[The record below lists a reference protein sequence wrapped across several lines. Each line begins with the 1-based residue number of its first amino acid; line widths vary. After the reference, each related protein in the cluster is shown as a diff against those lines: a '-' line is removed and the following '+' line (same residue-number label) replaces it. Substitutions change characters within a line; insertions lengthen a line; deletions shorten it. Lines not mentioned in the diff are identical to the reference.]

1 MMGSPYVAQPRGAG
15 PAQRVEG
22 MDRIVI
28 VGLNHK
34 TAPISIREKFAAVC
48 GEGTFQL
55 QELSQ
60 FQPIREVFQV
70 STCNRMEILFTTPN
84 LDQGIGSVLGFLA
97 GIYGQTGAALKPYLY
112 TYIDQEAVKHLFRV
126 ACSLDSMVVGEP
138 QILGQIKQAYRQ
150 AVEARTSGVILNRLL
165 HKSFSVAKLVRTE
178 TRIGRSAVSISYA
191 AVELA
196 KKIFNE
202 LTGKTVLLIG
212 AGEMAELAAE
222 HLLNNS
228 VERIVVANRTLER
241 AVALAKRF
249 RGTSVPLEEVAEEL
263 SRADIIICSTGS
275 ATPILSADEVKSR
288 MRSRRNRP
296 LFFIDI
302 AVPRNVDPEVN
313 RLQNVYLYNIDDL
326 QGIVDLNRA
335 DRLREAGR
343 AEHII
348 AAEALKFE
356 SWLRT
361 LEVVP
366 TIVALREKAEQIR
379 QGEMKKSFGHL
390 EPLPADL
397 AEALHMMS
405 QSIVNKV
412 LHDPILFLKRTSTRA
427 RKEFYLDT
435 ARKMFNL
442 DSDEPE
448 AQGEEDVS
456 LDSREAT

>member
-1 MMGSPYVAQPRGAG
+1 
-15 PAQRVEG
+15 
-22 MDRIVI
+22 MDRIVLI
-28 VGLNHK
+28 GLNHK
-34 TAPISIREKFAAVC
+34 TAPIDIREKFAAVC
-48 GEGTFQL
+48 ADGVVQL
-55 QELSQ
+55 QQLAQ
-60 FQPIREVFQV
+60 FQPLKEVFQV
-70 STCNRMEILFTTPN
+70 STCNRMEVLFTTPT
-84 LDQGIGSVLGFLA
+84 LDQGMGIVVGFL
-97 GIYGQTGAALKPYLY
+97 GEIYGQTGAVLKPYLY
-112 TYIDQEAVKHLFRV
+112 AHIDQEAIKHLFRV
-126 ACSLDSMVVGEP
+126 TCSLDSMVLGEP

-165 HKSFSVAKLVRTE
+165 HKAFSVAKQVRTE

-202 LTGKTVLLIG
+202 LTGKVVLLIG

-228 VERIVVANRTLER
+228 VDRIIVANRTLER
-241 AVALAKRF
+241 AMALAKRF

-263 SRADIIICSTGS
+263 SRADIIISSTGS
-275 ATPILSADEVKSR
+275 PDPILTADEVKRR

-302 AVPRNVDPEVN
+302 AVPRDIDPEVN
-313 RLQNVYLYNIDDL
+313 RIENVYLYNIDDL

-348 AAEALKFE
+348 TAEALKFE

-379 QGEMKKSFGHL
+379 QGELKKTFG
-390 EPLPADL
+390 PLGPLQEDL
-397 AEALHMMS
+397 AKSLEVVT

-412 LHDPILFLKRTSTRA
+412 LHDPILFLKRTSSKA
-427 RKEFYLDT
+427 RKEIYLDT

-442 DSDEPE
+442 DADQSE
-448 AQGEEDVS
+448 AQAEEDVS

>member
-1 MMGSPYVAQPRGAG
+1 
-15 PAQRVEG
+15 

-34 TAPISIREKFAAVC
+34 TATVDIREKFAAVC
-48 GEGTFQL
+48 EDGTVQL

-60 FQPIREVFQV
+60 CQPIREAFQI

-84 LDQGIGSVLGFLA
+84 LDQGIGTVVSFLA
-97 GIYGQTGAALKPYLY
+97 ETYGQTGPALKPYLY

-126 ACSLDSMVVGEP
+126 ASSLDSMVVGEP

-150 AVEARTSGVILNRLL
+150 AVDAKTSGVILNRLL

-241 AVALAKRF
+241 AVALARRF
-249 RGTSVPLEEVAEEL
+249 HGTSVPLEEVADEL
-263 SRADIIICSTGS
+263 SRADIIISSTGS
-275 ATPILSADEVKSR
+275 PTPIISAEEVKSR

-302 AVPRNVDPEVN
+302 AVPRDIDPEVN

-366 TIVALREKAEQIR
+366 TIVALREKAEEIR
-379 QGEMKKSFGHL
+379 QGELKRTFGHL

-397 AEALHMMS
+397 AESIHMMT

-412 LHDPILFLKRTSTRA
+412 LHDPILFLKRTSTKA
-427 RKEFYLDT
+427 RKDFYLDT

-442 DSDEPE
+442 DADEPE
-448 AQGEEDVS
+448 AQAEEDVS